1 MARSHFRAG
10 IAAVA
15 LVLMAHLAPA
25 QPPAQALRQ
34 VAEQKAESDA
44 NTALA
49 AADKLARTAPAE
61 AAGVLR
67 RAILTLDKSVEI
79 GSEKRA
85 ALVRKL
91 DARLAPLEGRAV
103 APVQVGV
110 KPAADPKVAEAAR
123 AEAKDVH
130 DTVVELEKL
139 YRLDKFAEAQAKIT
153 ALSRKY
159 PDNPA
164 VLVLAGQGAIAD
176 RVGESQRMAKEQA
189 DRALFALRDVDRS
202 AFPAKG
208 DIEFPAGFKEKMER
222 RDRLSGVTLGAE
234 EEAILKA
241 LETKVA
247 QGVKDGPFEEVIESL
262 ATLIQKPIIVDK
274 AGMSENALDAKKPV
288 TMPGDVSA
296 RTALRAV
303 VQAQGMTFI
312 IKDKFIQ
319 VVTLEQARKTLVKR
333 AYYMG
338 DVLSDPQGGGAT
350 VGPFADYAAAQKNA
364 ALIVDSIKASID
376 PQVWEGKGGIATI
389 LFHAPSMSIV
399 VSAPAEVHFNI
410 GNAIRGRR

>member
-1 MARSHFRAG
+1 MARTHIWAG
-10 IAAVA
+10 TAAVA
-15 LVLMAHLAPA
+15 LALAAGAGSA

-34 VAEQKAESDA
+34 VAEQRAESDA
-44 NTALA
+44 NNAVA

-61 AAGVLR
+61 AAKVLK

-85 ALVRKL
+85 ALVLKL
-91 DARLAPLEGRAV
+91 ETRLAPLEGKP
-103 APVQVGV
+103 APAQVGV
-110 KPAADPKVAEAAR
+110 RPAADPKLAEAAR
-123 AEAKDVH
+123 GEAKEIH

-153 ALSRKY
+153 GLSRKY

-164 VLVLAGQGAIAD
+164 VLVLAGQGAVAD
-176 RVGESQRMAKEQA
+176 RVAESRRMAKEQGE
-189 DRALFALRDVDRS
+189 RALFALKDVDRS
-202 AFPAKG
+202 ALPAKG
-208 DIEFPAGFKEKMER
+208 DMEFPAGWKEKMER
-222 RDRLSGVTLGAE
+222 RDRLSGVTLGVE

-241 LETKVA
+241 LEAKVA

-274 AGMSENALDAKKPV
+274 QAMADNNLDAKRPV

-303 VQAQGMTFI
+303 VQSQGMTFI

-338 DVLSDPQGGGAT
+338 DVLSDPQSGGAT
-350 VGPFADYAAAQKNA
+350 AGPFADYAAAQKNA
-364 ALIVDSIKASID
+364 ALIVDSIKATID
-376 PQVWEGKGGIATI
+376 PQVWEGKGGFATI

-410 GNAIRGRR
+410 GNAVRGRR